1 MVGARFPCATSPHF
15 VNSERSLYTQL
26 LYGVISEFAFL
37 QKLRWGQKFWDLS
50 GAKVFTGCKSF
61 KVLRLYLVQK
71 FSQDAK
77 VFTR

>member
-15 VNSERSLYTQL
+15 VNSERSLYTQR

-37 QKLRWGQKFWDLS
+37 QKLRWGQKFS
-50 GAKVFTGCKSF
+50 PGAIVFTGCKSL

-71 FSQDAK
+71 FSPGAK
-77 VFTR
+77 LLTR